1 MQLSEDWA
9 VQRNFGLLLFL
20 SSSESSYVTGQN
32 ILVDGG
38 RTII

>member
-1 MQLSEDWA
+1 MNRLGSTNDLYG
-9 VQRNFGLLLFL
+9 VIKFLLGK
-20 SSSESSYVTGQN
+20 SSTFITGQN